1 MSAVKLINAVL
12 DMKKGFRTT
21 DFISPRRKSLIRPPR
36 RLDTR
41 VEWEIWTVSEVTSKL
56 KWRAVRYIYCRLS
69 RIFGSTHLYQHPHEP
84 GGTTQAIILPSSTD
98 RVVIRE
104 LIYFGLHHTSY
115 VFSQGSNKDFLHL
128 LWICRARSD
137 VLSTL

>member
-12 DMKKGFRTT
+12 DMKTGFRTA

-41 VEWEIWTVSEVTSKL
+41 IEWEIWTVSEVTSKL
-56 KWRAVRYIYCRLS
+56 KWRAVRY
-69 RIFGSTHLYQHPHEP
+69 P

-98 RVVIRE
+98 RVAIRE
-104 LIYFGLHHTSY
+104 LIYIGLHHTSSPPFEL
-115 VFSQGSNKDFLHL
+115 VQNTLSSL
-128 LWICRARSD
+128 LWQNERCWLHPL
-137 VLSTL
+137 VLDEAWFLITLVFETIIAH